1 MEKTTKKKATP
12 KPVAQPIAKKNSW
25 EVKDRTYLL
34 LGEHSPLTYTIAS
47 RHTYKYPLLWFDETT
62 NQQRE
67 LRYATNQT
75 SPFVDEQKGEATLGH
90 IIFRNGILSVPKQQQ
105 NLQKLLSIY
114 HPLKDK
120 KYKEFDPVVEAVDD
134 LDVME
139 VTIEALNAAK
149 EIDVTL
155 AEAILR
161 VDLGSKVS
169 KMSSK
174 EIRRDVL
181 IYAKENPQLFLE
193 LANDEN
199 VELRNVAIVAE
210 EMGIIK
216 LSQDQR
222 SFSIAKTGRKIMNVP
237 FDENPYSAMAA
248 YFKTDEG
255 VELYKTI
262 QKKLGKKSYKLS
274 PREIRTNNYRKEKGL
289 PPLNFGEKDMLKT
302 YKQKS
307 KG

>member
-1 MEKTTKKKATP
+1 MEKVTKKKAVA
-12 KPVAQPIAKKNSW
+12 KPIAQPPIKKNDW
-25 EVKDRTYLL
+25 EFKDRTYLL
-34 LGEHSPLTYTIAS
+34 KGEHSPLTYTISS
-47 RHTYKYPLLWFDETT
+47 RHTYKYPLLWFDEKTS
-62 NQQRE
+62 QQRE

-90 IIFRNGILSVPKQQQ
+90 IIFRNGTLTVSREKQ

-114 HPLKDK
+114 HPLKDV
-120 KYKEFDPVVEAVDD
+120 KYTEFDAVVEAVDD
-134 LDVME
+134 LDRME
-139 VTIEALNAAK
+139 VTIEALNAARDI
-149 EIDVTL
+149 EINL

-161 VDLGSKVS
+161 VDLGSQVS

-181 IYAKENPQLFLE
+181 RYAKDYPELFLE

-199 VELRNVAIVAE
+199 VELRNVAINAE

-255 VELYKTI
+255 VDLYKTL
-262 QKKLGKKSYKLS
+262 QKKLG
-274 PREIRTNNYRKEKGL
+274 
-289 PPLNFGEKDMLKT
+289 
-302 YKQKS
+302 
-307 KG
+307 

>member
-1 MEKTTKKKATP
+1 MEKTVKNKPAVKSVKKP
-12 KPVAQPIAKKNSW
+12 DSQPVAKTIVKKNNW
-25 EVKDRTYLL
+25 EIKDRTYLL
-34 LGEHSPLTYTIAS
+34 LGEHSPITYTISS

-67 LRYATNQT
+67 LRYATNQS

-90 IIFRNGILSVPKQQQ
+90 IIFRNGVLFVPKQQQ
-105 NLQKLLSIY
+105 NLQKLLSLY
-114 HPLKDK
+114 HPLKNT
-120 KYKEFDPVVEAVDD
+120 KYKEFDPVVSAGDD
-134 LDVME
+134 LSEME
-139 VTIEALNAAK
+139 LIIEALNAAREI
-149 EIDVTL
+149 EIDL

-161 VDLGSKVS
+161 VDLGSEVT

-181 IYAKENPQLFLE
+181 RYAKDNPVLFLE

-199 VELRNVAIVAE
+199 VQLRNVAINAE
-210 EMGIIK
+210 ELGIIK

-222 SFSIAKTGRKIMNVP
+222 SFSIGKTGRKIMNVP

-255 VELYKTI
+255 VDLYKTI
-262 QKKLGKKSYKLS
+262 QKKLG
-274 PREIRTNNYRKEKGL
+274 
-289 PPLNFGEKDMLKT
+289 
-302 YKQKS
+302 
-307 KG
+307 

>member
-161 VDLGSKVS
+161 VDSGSKVS

-262 QKKLGKKSYKLS
+262 QKKLG
-274 PREIRTNNYRKEKGL
+274 
-289 PPLNFGEKDMLKT
+289 
-302 YKQKS
+302 
-307 KG
+307 

>member
-1 MEKTTKKKATP
+1 MEKTMAKAPQTKKAAKPAIKTATP
-12 KPVAQPIAKKNSW
+12 KNNW
-25 EVKDRTYLL
+25 EIKDRTYILL
-34 LGEHSPLTYTIAS
+34 SDLSPITYTISS

-90 IIFRNGILSVPKQQQ
+90 IIFRNGTLTVPKAQQ
-105 NLQKLLSIY
+105 NLQKLLSLY

-120 KYKEFDPVVEAVDD
+120 KYKEFDPVIEAVDD
-134 LDVME
+134 LDYME
-139 VTIEALNAAK
+139 VTIEALNAAREI
-149 EIDVTL
+149 EIDL

-161 VDLGSKVS
+161 VEVGSKVN

-174 EIRRDVL
+174 EIKRDLL
-181 IYAKENPQLFLE
+181 IYAKDNPELFLE

-199 VELRNVAIVAE
+199 VQLRNVAINAT

-255 VELYKTI
+255 VDLYKTI
-262 QKKLGKKSYKLS
+262 QKKLG
-274 PREIRTNNYRKEKGL
+274 
-289 PPLNFGEKDMLKT
+289 
-302 YKQKS
+302 
-307 KG
+307 

>member
-262 QKKLGKKSYKLS
+262 QKKLG
-274 PREIRTNNYRKEKGL
+274 
-289 PPLNFGEKDMLKT
+289 
-302 YKQKS
+302 
-307 KG
+307 

>member
-47 RHTYKYPLLWFDETT
+47 RHTYKYPLLWFDDTT

-90 IIFRNGILSVPKQQQ
+90 IIFRNGILTVPKQQQ

-181 IYAKENPQLFLE
+181 IYAKDNPQLFLE

-262 QKKLGKKSYKLS
+262 QKKLG
-274 PREIRTNNYRKEKGL
+274 
-289 PPLNFGEKDMLKT
+289 
-302 YKQKS
+302 
-307 KG
+307 

>member
-1 MEKTTKKKATP
+1 MSGRKY
-12 KPVAQPIAKKNSW
+12 
-25 EVKDRTYLL
+25 RTL
-34 LGEHSPLTYTIAS
+34 
-47 RHTYKYPLLWFDETT
+47 
-62 NQQRE
+62 
-67 LRYATNQT
+67 
-75 SPFVDEQKGEATLGH
+75 
-90 IIFRNGILSVPKQQQ
+90 FRNGTLTVTKAQQ
-105 NLQKLLSIY
+105 NLQKLLSLY

-134 LDVME
+134 LDYIE
-139 VTIEALNAAK
+139 ITIEALNAAREM
-149 EIDVTL
+149 EIDL

-161 VDLGSKVS
+161 VEVGSKVN

-174 EIRRDVL
+174 EIKRDLL
-181 IYAKENPQLFLE
+181 IYAKDNPKLFLE

-199 VELRNVAIVAE
+199 VQLRNVAINAA

-222 SFSIAKTGRKIMNVP
+222 TFSIANTGRKIMNVP

-262 QKKLGKKSYKLS
+262 QKKLG
-274 PREIRTNNYRKEKGL
+274 
-289 PPLNFGEKDMLKT
+289 
-302 YKQKS
+302 
-307 KG
+307 